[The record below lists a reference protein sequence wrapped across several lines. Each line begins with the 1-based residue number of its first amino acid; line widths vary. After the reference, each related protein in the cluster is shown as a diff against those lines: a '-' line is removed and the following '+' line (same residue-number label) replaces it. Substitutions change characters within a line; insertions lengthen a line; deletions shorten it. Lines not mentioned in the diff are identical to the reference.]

1 MPFIVFSIEG
11 AGSYLLLVLILV
23 RTIVIIIVIA
33 LSSTHFLMLS
43 IPGYL
48 SLATRETHHHYRTP
62 DTLTTE
68 CDVLNGTSMMIVK
81 L

>member
-1 MPFIVFSIEG
+1 MPFIVFSIEGAG

-48 SLATRETHHHYRTP
+48 SLATRETHHHYRTGR
-62 DTLTTE
+62 L
-68 CDVLNGTSMMIVK
+68 LI